1 MDLMSQDSSNQPAR
15 ARGCTAMRLRKA
27 ARRVT
32 QIYDRHLEAAG
43 LTITQFGVLASLLSA
58 ERIAIGALA
67 EQLLMDPTTLTRN
80 LQPLHRQGLVVIEP
94 DRRDRRVRWV
104 SLSDAGRQAVDNARP
119 AWRDAQNHVR
129 KLIGEDETA
138 ALHDTLDYVLE
149 RFAE

>member
-1 MDLMSQDSSNQPAR
+1 
-15 ARGCTAMRLRKA
+15 MRLRKA

-58 ERIAIGALA
+58 GRIAIGALA
-67 EQLLMDPTTLTRN
+67 EQLVMDPTTLTRN
-80 LQPLHRQGLVVIEP
+80 LQPLQRQGLVVIEP

-104 SLSDAGRQAVDNARP
+104 SLSDAGRKAVDNARP
-119 AWRDAQNHVR
+119 AWREAQNHVR

>member
-1 MDLMSQDSSNQPAR
+1 MADMEPKALEQPRR

-43 LTITQFGVLASLLSA
+43 LTVTQYGVLGSLFSA
-58 ERIAIGALA
+58 GRTAIGALA

-80 LQPLHRQGLVVIEP
+80 LQPLQRQGLVVIEP

-104 SLSDAGRQAVDNARP
+104 SLSAAGRQAFENAKP
-119 AWRDAQNHVR
+119 AWREAQNHIR
-129 KLIGEDETA
+129 KLIGDEETA
-138 ALHDTLDYVLE
+138 ALHDTLDYVLD
-149 RFAE
+149 RFSE

>member
-1 MDLMSQDSSNQPAR
+1 
-15 ARGCTAMRLRKA
+15 MRLRKA

-32 QIYDRHLEAAG
+32 QIYDRYLEAAG

-58 ERIAIGALA
+58 GRMAIGPLA

-80 LQPLHRQGLVVIEP
+80 LQPLQREGLVVIES
-94 DRRDRRVRWV
+94 DKRDRRVRWV
-104 SLSDAGRQAVDNARP
+104 SLSDAGRQALERARP
-119 AWRDAQNHVR
+119 AWRAAQEHVR
-129 KLIGEDETA
+129 KLIGEEETA

>member
-1 MDLMSQDSSNQPAR
+1 MKMMEPKISEQPQR

-27 ARRVT
+27 ARRIT
-32 QIYDRHLEAAG
+32 QIYDRHLEPTG
-43 LTITQFGVLASLLSA
+43 LTITQYGVLASVLA
-58 ERIAIGALA
+58 AGRVAIGALA

-80 LQPLHRQGLVVIEP
+80 LQPLHRQGMVVIEP

-104 SLSDAGRQAVDNARP
+104 SISDAGRQAFESARP
-119 AWRDAQNHVR
+119 AWREAQSHVR
-129 KLIGEDETA
+129 KLIGDDETA

>member
-1 MDLMSQDSSNQPAR
+1 
-15 ARGCTAMRLRKA
+15 MRLRKA

-58 ERIAIGALA
+58 GRMAIGPLA

-80 LQPLHRQGLVVIEP
+80 LQPLQREGFVVIES
-94 DRRDRRVRWV
+94 DKRDRRVRWV
-104 SLSDAGRQAVDNARP
+104 SLSDAGRQALERARP
-119 AWRDAQNHVR
+119 AWREAQEHVR
-129 KLIGEDETA
+129 KLIGEEETA

>member
-1 MDLMSQDSSNQPAR
+1 MDQNAPEQPRR

-43 LTITQFGVLASLLSA
+43 LTITQFGVLASLLSG
-58 ERIAIGALA
+58 RMAIGPLA

-80 LQPLHRQGLVVIEP
+80 LQPLQREGLVVIET

-104 SLSDAGRQAVDNARP
+104 SLSDAGRQALERARP
-119 AWRDAQNHVR
+119 AWREAQAHVR
-129 KLIGEDETA
+129 KLIGEEETA

>member
-1 MDLMSQDSSNQPAR
+1 
-15 ARGCTAMRLRKA
+15 MRLRKA

-58 ERIAIGALA
+58 GRMAIGPLA

-80 LQPLHRQGLVVIEP
+80 LQPLQREGLVVIES

-104 SLSDAGRQAVDNARP
+104 SLSDAGRQALERARP
-119 AWRDAQNHVR
+119 AWREAQEHVR
-129 KLIGEDETA
+129 KLIGEEETA

>member
-1 MDLMSQDSSNQPAR
+1 
-15 ARGCTAMRLRKA
+15 MRLRKA

-32 QIYDRHLEAAG
+32 QIYDHHLEPTG
-43 LTITQFGVLASLLSA
+43 LTITQYGVLASLVA
-58 ERIAIGALA
+58 AGRIAIGALA

-104 SLSDAGRQAVDNARP
+104 SVSTAGRDAFESARP
-119 AWRDAQNHVR
+119 AWREAQNHVR
-129 KLIGEDETA
+129 KLIGDDETA

>member
-1 MDLMSQDSSNQPAR
+1 
-15 ARGCTAMRLRKA
+15 MRLRKA

-43 LTITQFGVLASLLSA
+43 LTITQFGVLASLLTA
-58 ERIAIGALA
+58 GRMAIGPLA

-80 LQPLHRQGLVVIEP
+80 LQPLQREGLVVIES

-104 SLSDAGRQAVDNARP
+104 SLSDAGRQALERARP
-119 AWRDAQNHVR
+119 AWREAQEHVR
-129 KLIGEDETA
+129 KLIGEEETA